1 MGEAAGKFDR
11 FASVAQACPQS
22 CFSIRAWFETK
33 VKLMNPTPTLIGS
46 IARAL
51 ASSYGDP
58 DWTNHVA
65 AARAVLAAMREPTP
79 EMLTAALPDLPYWGD
94 LATDWTAMIDFVAS
108 EPAN

>member
-1 MGEAAGKFDR
+1 M
-11 FASVAQACPQS
+11 
-22 CFSIRAWFETK
+22 T
-33 VKLMNPTPTLIGS
+33 PTPTMIGS

-51 ASSYGDP
+51 ASAYGDP

-94 LATDWTAMIDFVAS
+94 LATDWTAIVDYVAS
-108 EPAN
+108 EPPL